1 MKVWGAMHGDGRRS
15 WEKIELEFTL
25 PDDKVLKLESPFN
38 LQILSPVTDILQ
50 EGIDNNIY
58 YSSLTEQG
66 CSQMIDNIHTAY
78 YFVWALDFDV
88 VSHIAFHLW
97 DWCAPREVAR
107 NYSRSELDH
116 EWSSDE

>member
-1 MKVWGAMHGDGRRS
+1 
-15 WEKIELEFTL
+15 
-25 PDDKVLKLESPFN
+25 
-38 LQILSPVTDILQ
+38 
-50 EGIDNNIY
+50 
-58 YSSLTEQG
+58 
-66 CSQMIDNIHTAY
+66 MIDNIHTAY

-116 EWSSDE
+116 EWSSNESLWSLDRFSESEEANERHYHIINPQNEVIFTLR

>member
-58 YSSLTEQG
+58 YSFLTEQG
-66 CSQMIDNIHTAY
+66 YSQRINNFHTTN
-78 YFVWALDFDV
+78 YFVWALDLNAA
-88 VSHIAFHLW
+88 SEIAFH
-97 DWCAPREVAR
+97 P
-107 NYSRSELDH
+107 
-116 EWSSDE
+116 